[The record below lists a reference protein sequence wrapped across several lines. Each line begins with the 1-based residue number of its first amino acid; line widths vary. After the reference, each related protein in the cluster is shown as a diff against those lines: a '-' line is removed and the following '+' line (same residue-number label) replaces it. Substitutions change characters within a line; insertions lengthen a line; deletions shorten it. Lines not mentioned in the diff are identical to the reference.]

1 MNPLD
6 PAGLTPGTFVARVA
20 EAFESEGARAYL
32 GEPLTLAEHMLQAAA
47 LAEARGMDDEII
59 VAALLH
65 DIGHLVTERGA
76 FGMEDTEDRY
86 HEETGAKVLQGC
98 LPPVIVDCVRCHVAA
113 KRYLCTR
120 KPAYLRGLSRASLH
134 SLSLQGGAM
143 NEEEAAAFERIA
155 DIEKMLE
162 VRRLDDAGKM
172 PGRRTPGF
180 RHFAPLVQRL
190 VDRHTASGG

>member
-1 MNPLD
+1 MISLD
-6 PAGLTPGTFVARVA
+6 PAGLTRGNFVAWVA

-32 GEPLTLAEHMLQAAA
+32 GEPLTLAEHMLQAAT
-47 LAEARGMDDEII
+47 LAEERGMDDEIV

-76 FGMEDTEDRY
+76 CGMEDAEDR
-86 HEETGAKVLQGC
+86 HHGEAGARALQGYF
-98 LPPVIVDCVRCHVAA
+98 PSVVVDCVRYHVAA
-113 KRYLCTR
+113 KRYLCAR

-134 SLSLQGGAM
+134 SLNLQGGPM
-143 NEEEAAAFERIA
+143 NEEEAAAFERVA
-155 DIEKMLE
+155 HIEKMLQ
-162 VRRLDDAGKM
+162 VRRVDDAGKT

-190 VDRHTASGG
+190 VDRHTVSCG

>member
-1 MNPLD
+1 MIPFD
-6 PAGLTPGTFVARVA
+6 PAGLTRGDFVARLA

-32 GEPLTLAEHMLQAAA
+32 GEPLTLAEHMLQAAT
-47 LAEARGMDDEII
+47 LAEERGMDDEII

-76 FGMEDTEDRY
+76 GGMEDAEDRY
-86 HEETGAKVLQGC
+86 HEEAGAKVLQEY
-98 LPPVIVDCVRCHVAA
+98 LPPGIVDCVRYHVAA
-113 KRYLCTR
+113 KRYLCAR

-134 SLSLQGGAM
+134 SLNLQGGPM
-143 NEEEAAAFERIA
+143 SEEEAAAFERIA
-155 DIEKMLE
+155 DIGKMLQ
-162 VRRLDDAGKM
+162 VRRVDDAGKT

-190 VDRHTASGG
+190 VDRHAASGG